1 MQSSLRA
8 LGLSV
13 YLPSS
18 LMAVAQMALLV
29 VLPLYV
35 LDLGGTLSAAA
46 LVFAMRG
53 LGSVVVNVPASLVIE
68 RHGYRAGML
77 LGNGLMA
84 AGAAVIAQSASPAV
98 LALATLAFGAG
109 AGTWLLARLAC
120 ITERVPV
127 HQRGKA
133 MAGLAALQRVGLLLG
148 PLLGGVGV
156 EQLGFR
162 AVFLAIAAA
171 AVVTMSLVWMVAPP
185 ASPEGRAAAGAAE
198 GRAAG
203 DEAGAASGG
212 SAAAM
217 LLLVPRMLG
226 RHRRVF
232 LGAGV
237 FAFCL
242 QLVREQRR
250 LLVVLWGTRIGVDP
264 EAIGLIVSVAATVD
278 LAMAP
283 VAGLVMDRWGRKAA
297 GVGSIVTLG
306 TAMGL
311 LPLTGS
317 AATYVCAALLAG
329 IGNGLGSGILL
340 TLGADLAPA
349 GERSRF
355 LGVWR
360 LVGDCGVLAGPLLTS
375 AVASLPA
382 ALAVTWLIGA
392 AGGGVLWCRV
402 PETLRPGVTA
412 AGRRGR

>member
-1 MQSSLRA
+1 MRSSLRA
-8 LGLSV
+8 LGWSV

-35 LDLGGTLSAAA
+35 LDLGRSLSVAA

-53 LGSVVVNVPASLVIE
+53 LGSVLVNVPASLVIE
-68 RHGYRAGML
+68 RHGYRVGML

-84 AGAAVIAQSASPAV
+84 AGALVIAQSASAAV

-120 ITERVPV
+120 ITEQVPA

-148 PLLGGVGV
+148 PLLGGVGA

-171 AVVTMSLVWMVAPP
+171 AALTMALIWRVAPP
-185 ASPEGRAAAGAAE
+185 ASPERHAPGDEVGAAAG
-198 GRAAG
+198 
-203 DEAGAASGG
+203 DS
-212 SAAAM
+212 AAM

-226 RHRRVF
+226 RYRRIF

-237 FAFCL
+237 FAFCM

-250 LLVVLWGTRIGVDP
+250 LLVVLWGTRIGIDP

-283 VAGLVMDRWGRKAA
+283 VAGFVMDRWGRKAA
-297 GVGSIVTLG
+297 GVGSIITLG
-306 TAMGL
+306 AAMGL

-317 AATYVCAALLAG
+317 AATYVLVALLAG
-329 IGNGLGSGILL
+329 VGNGLGSGVLL

-382 ALAVTWLIGA
+382 ALVLTCLIGA
-392 AGGGVLWCRV
+392 AGGGVLWRRV
-402 PETLRPGVTA
+402 PETLRA
-412 AGRRGR
+412 AAAAESPASAPQRP

>member
-1 MQSSLRA
+1 MRSSLRA
-8 LGLSV
+8 LGWSV

-35 LDLGGTLSAAA
+35 LDLGRSLSLAA

-53 LGSVVVNVPASLVIE
+53 FGSVVVNVPASLVIE
-68 RHGYRAGML
+68 RHGYKAGML

-84 AGAAVIAQSASPAV
+84 AGAVVIAQSASPAV

-120 ITERVPV
+120 ITERVPT

-133 MAGLAALQRVGLLLG
+133 MADLAALQRVGLLLG
-148 PLLGGVGV
+148 PLLGGVGA

-171 AVVTMSLVWMVAPP
+171 AVVTLSLVWMVAPP
-185 ASPEGRAAAGAAE
+185 ASPEGRAAGGEAE
-198 GRAAG
+198 
-203 DEAGAASGG
+203 ETGG
-212 SAAAM
+212 SAAAV

-226 RHRRVF
+226 RHRRIF

-250 LLVVLWGTRIGVDP
+250 LLVVLWGTRIGIDP

-283 VAGLVMDRWGRKAA
+283 VAGLVMDRWGRRAA

-340 TLGADLAPA
+340 TLGADLAPVD
-349 GERSRF
+349 ERSRF

-382 ALAVTWLIGA
+382 ALALTWLIGA
-392 AGGGVLWCRV
+392 AGGGVLWRRV
-402 PETLRPGVTA
+402 PETLRPAAAA
-412 AGRRGR
+412 AGRQEAG

>member
-1 MQSSLRA
+1 MRSSLRI

-18 LMAVAQMALLV
+18 LMAVAQMAMLV

-35 LDLGGTLSAAA
+35 LDLGRTLSVAA

-53 LGSVVVNVPASLVIE
+53 LGSVVVNVPASLFIE
-68 RHGYRAGML
+68 RHGHKGGML

-84 AGAAVIAQSASPAV
+84 AGALIIAQSASAVV

-109 AGTWLLARLAC
+109 MGTWLLARLAC
-120 ITERVPV
+120 ITEQVPT

-133 MAGLAALQRVGLLLG
+133 MAGLAGLQRLGLLLG
-148 PLLGGVGV
+148 PLLGGVGA

-162 AVFLAIAAA
+162 MVFLAIAGVAM
-171 AVVTMSLVWMVAPP
+171 VTMALIWSVAPSAPGRRGP
-185 ASPEGRAAAGAAE
+185 AGEVRAAA
-198 GRAAG
+198 RDSAAG
-203 DEAGAASGG
+203 
-212 SAAAM
+212 M

-226 RHRRVF
+226 RYPRIF

-237 FAFCL
+237 FAFCV

-250 LLVVLWGTRIGVDP
+250 LLVVLWGTRIGIDP
-264 EAIGLIVSVAATVD
+264 EAIGLIVSSAAMVD

-283 VAGLVMDRWGRKAA
+283 LAGQVMDHWGRKAA
-297 GVGSIVTLG
+297 GIGSIGILG

-317 AATYVCAALLAG
+317 TATFVCVAVLAG

-349 GERSRF
+349 DERSRF

-360 LVGDCGVLAGPLLTS
+360 LVGDCGTLVGPLLTS
-375 AVASLPA
+375 AVASLGA
-382 ALAVTWLIGA
+382 ALVLTWLIGL
-392 AGGGVLWCRV
+392 AGGAALWRRV
-402 PETLRPGVTA
+402 PETLRPAVTA
-412 AGRRGR
+412 AEG